1 MGNMRNDASGG
12 QRDVMWGG
20 DGFSAGKGQSS
31 QSGSQDGGRSIEDSE
46 PMATLRSGGLTKG
59 WGWWREERENPAVVG
74 EDERGACR

>member
-1 MGNMRNDASGG
+1 MGFLPAKASLPSRGVRTEAVALKVSISFDG
-12 QRDVMWGG
+12 CG
-20 DGFSAGKGQSS
+20 D
-31 QSGSQDGGRSIEDSE
+31 DSE